1 MSANDVLSQ
10 EEIDALLHGVDSGAV
25 KTEAPPAPGEVRSY
39 DFANQVR
46 IVRGR
51 MPTLEM
57 INERF
62 ARLFRTS
69 LFNMLRRGPEVAVA
83 PIKMQKFSEYVHSLH
98 VPTNLNLVKILP
110 LRGTA
115 LIVLDPK
122 FVFAA
127 VDNFFGGNGRFTKI
141 EGREFTATEY
151 RIIHMILKHVF
162 ADIKEAWA
170 NVARLD
176 IEYLSSEIN
185 PHFANIV
192 SPTEIVVVT
201 SFHVELDG
209 GGGDVHITMPYSMI
223 EPLRE
228 LLDAGVASD
237 RVEHD
242 ERWVQALKEE
252 IEDAEVELTTVLG
265 RSRIT
270 MQQLLEMKPGDILPC
285 DFNGRATILA
295 EDVPIFRGT
304 FGVSHGQQ
312 AVQIE
317 ERVSRAKPKLLD
329 NLLAYNLKRD
339 PL

>member
-1 MSANDVLSQ
+1 MSGNDVLSQ
-10 EEIDALLHGVDSGAV
+10 DEIDALLHGVDSGAV
-25 KTEAPPAPGEVRSY
+25 KTEPQAVAGEARSY

-69 LFNMLRRGPEVAVA
+69 LFNMLRRTPEVAVA
-83 PIKMQKFSEYVHSLH
+83 PVKMQKFSEYVHSLH

-115 LIVLDPK
+115 LVVLDPK
-122 FVFAA
+122 FVFAT
-127 VDNFFGGNGRFTKI
+127 VDNFFGGNGRFAKI
-141 EGREFTATEY
+141 EGREFTATEN
-151 RIIHMILKHVF
+151 RVIHMLLKHVF
-162 ADIKEAWA
+162 ADLKEAWSH
-170 NVARLD
+170 VASLD
-176 IEYLSSEIN
+176 IEYLNSEIN

-201 SFHVELDG
+201 SFHIELDG

-242 ERWVQALKEE
+242 ERWVLALKEE
-252 IEDAEVELTTVLG
+252 MEDAEVELSTTLG
-265 RSRIT
+265 RSKIT
-270 MQQLLEMKPGDILPC
+270 MQQLMELQPGDIVPC
-285 DFNGRATILA
+285 DFNGRATIFA
-295 EDVPIFRGT
+295 EDVPIFRGA

-317 ERVSRAKPKLLD
+317 ERVSRYKPKILD
-329 NLLAYNLKRD
+329 TLLANKS
-339 PL
+339 